1 MDIAKFKSLSVIV
14 NNGSGILFQPL
25 TDNFF
30 YILTAKHNLQQ
41 KQGDIYVDLPEGTA
55 INIVRFILNDSSWS
69 SLIIPFK
76 LEKGTNYFPHKNLNV
91 DAAILKVTYDQ
102 YEKFDIAG
110 IHVSDDIT
118 IKGDAYLCGFPND
131 KRHVSTDIQLHYASY
146 KLSHNSNET
155 DLLRSIRLSEIQRQE
170 TVEGMSGGGVVRIQ
184 NNYFELIGVQSS
196 MTRTL
201 SDQNEIDVLP
211 ISLFDKIVDDYDD
224 ALSYLLPSH
233 MVNFD
238 SAFKDVLTLKDANYT
253 NFIGVMRMALT
264 KKLSQV
270 NLKPLEIV
278 KSEVAKLLLVSNEN
292 KLASNSK
299 EFWICCLEYLLIL
312 SIILDKDINIEEFK
326 NSLVTK
332 RFLYSS
338 SNATLSQIIP
348 EILNSDFDGMEQNSS
363 IIVSLKHLPG
373 IPARR
378 KVSNGVLNNICN
390 TNNLTAQFQINQ
402 AENLSMIKEIIHI
415 KAFEMDCIIAHEDTL
430 SKYSMHQLTELIA
443 NLKSIIDD
451 FLKN

>member
-1 MDIAKFKSLSVIV
+1 MDIAKFKSFSVIV

-41 KQGDIYVDLPEGTA
+41 KQGEVYVDLPEKTPV
-55 INIVRFILNDSSWS
+55 NIVQFAFDKGSWS
-69 SLIIPFK
+69 SQMIPFQ
-76 LEKGTNYFPHKNLNV
+76 LEEGTSYFPHNDTKI
-91 DAAILKVTYDQ
+91 DAAILKVRHNLD
-102 YEKFDIAG
+102 EKIEISG
-110 IHVSDDIT
+110 IHVSDCIE
-118 IKGDAYLCGFPND
+118 INGDAYLCGFPND
-131 KRHVSTDIQLHYASY
+131 KRKVTQDLQLHYASY

-155 DLLRSIRLSEIQRQE
+155 ARLRSIKLSEIQRQD

-184 NNYFELIGVQSS
+184 NNHFELLGIQSS

-211 ISLFDKIVDDYDD
+211 ISLFEEIVENYPV
-224 ALSYLLPSH
+224 ALSYLLPAY

-238 SAFKDVLTLKDANYT
+238 SAFKDALTLKDANYV

-270 NLKPLEIV
+270 NVKPIEIV
-278 KSEVAKLLLVSNEN
+278 KSEIAKLLLVSNEN
-292 KLASNSK
+292 KSVSNSK
-299 EFWICCLEYLLIL
+299 EFWICCLEYILIL

-326 NSLVTK
+326 NSLATK

-338 SNATLSQIIP
+338 SDAPLNQLIP
-348 EILNSDFDGMEQNSS
+348 DILNSDFDGMEQNSS
-363 IIVSLKHLPG
+363 IIVSTKHLP
-373 IPARR
+373 PLPDRR
-378 KVSNGVLNNICN
+378 KVSSGVLNNICY
-390 TNNLTAQFQINQ
+390 TNNFTAQFQITQ
-402 AENLSMIKEIIHI
+402 AENLSRIKEIIHI
-415 KAFEMDCIIAHEDTL
+415 KAFEMDCIIAHEETL

-443 NLKSIIDD
+443 NLKNIIDE
-451 FLKN
+451 FLEN

>member
-1 MDIAKFKSLSVIV
+1 MDIAKFKSLSVVV

-41 KQGDIYVDLPEGTA
+41 KLGDIYVDLPDGTA
-55 INIVRFILNDSSWS
+55 INIVRFVLTDSSWS
-69 SLIIPFK
+69 NQIIPFH
-76 LEKGTNYFPHKNLNV
+76 LEKGVSYFAHKNSNV

-110 IHVSDDIT
+110 IHVSDGII
-118 IKGDAYLCGFPND
+118 IKEDAYLCGFPND
-131 KRHVSTDIQLHYASY
+131 KRQVSTDVQLHYASY

-155 DLLRSIRLSEIQRQE
+155 DLIRSIKLSEIQRQE
-170 TVEGMSGGGVVRIQ
+170 TVEGMSGGGIVRIQ

-196 MTRTL
+196 MSRTL

-211 ISLFDKIVDDYDD
+211 ISLFDEIVEDHPDT
-224 ALSYLLPSH
+224 LSYLLPAY

-238 SAFKDVLTLKDANYT
+238 SAFKNVLTLKDANYI
-253 NFIGVMRMALT
+253 NFVGVMRMALT

-278 KSEVAKLLLVSNEN
+278 KSEITKLLLVSNEN

-299 EFWICCLEYLLIL
+299 EFWISCLEYLLIL
-312 SIILDKDINIEEFK
+312 SIILDKNINIEDFK
-326 NSLVTK
+326 DSLVTK

-338 SNATLSQIIP
+338 SDATLSQIIP
-348 EILNSDFDGMEQNSS
+348 EILNSDFDGMEHNSS
-363 IIVSLKHLPG
+363 VIVSLKHLPS

-378 KVSNGVLNNICN
+378 KVSNGVLNDICN
-390 TNNLTAQFQINQ
+390 TNNLTSQFQINQ
-402 AENLSMIKEIIHI
+402 AENLSLIKEIIHI

-430 SKYSMHQLTELIA
+430 SKYSMHQLTDLIA
-443 NLKSIIDD
+443 NLKNIIDD